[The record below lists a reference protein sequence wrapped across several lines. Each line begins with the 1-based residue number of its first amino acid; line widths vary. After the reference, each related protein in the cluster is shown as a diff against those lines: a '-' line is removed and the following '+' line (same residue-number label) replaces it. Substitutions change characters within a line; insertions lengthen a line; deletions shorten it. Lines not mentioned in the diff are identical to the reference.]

1 MANSTIKKPLQAYN
15 SSVNLPAISA
25 SGSTHITTGI
35 AVFPAMVQIKDEIN
49 GYDISV
55 TNWYMSNGV
64 LKLVVHNT
72 ETVSR
77 PEAAVK
83 IYYVY

>member
-15 SSVNLPAISA
+15 TSVNLPAISA
-25 SGSTHITTGI
+25 NGSMHITTSI
-35 AVFPAMVQIKDEIN
+35 TVFPAMVQIQDDTN
-49 GYDISV
+49 AYDISV

-77 PEAAVK
+77 PEATAK